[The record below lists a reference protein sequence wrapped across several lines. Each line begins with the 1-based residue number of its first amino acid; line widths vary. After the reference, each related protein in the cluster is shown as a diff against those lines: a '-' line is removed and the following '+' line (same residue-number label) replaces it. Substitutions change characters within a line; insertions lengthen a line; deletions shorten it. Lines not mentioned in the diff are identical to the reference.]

1 MGLKLNSVNGKIEQ
15 GEWGSSPYRIPIHPI
30 QICHLDH
37 SVCGPIQ
44 IETFPINLYLVKSAQ
59 ITGKVS
65 QVELI
70 MWTKLYC
77 LVDVKIYKRN
87 EQPGFFLQ
95 LNRDPAR
102 G

>member
-1 MGLKLNSVNGKIEQ
+1 MGRL
-15 GEWGSSPYRIPIHPI
+15 PIHPI
-30 QICHLDH
+30 QICHSDH

-70 MWTKLYC
+70 MWTRLYC
-77 LVDVKIYKRN
+77 LVDAKIYKRN
-87 EQPGFFLQ
+87 EQTARFFFKTEQSERGSCMGLK
-95 LNRDPAR
+95 LN
-102 G
+102 GEW